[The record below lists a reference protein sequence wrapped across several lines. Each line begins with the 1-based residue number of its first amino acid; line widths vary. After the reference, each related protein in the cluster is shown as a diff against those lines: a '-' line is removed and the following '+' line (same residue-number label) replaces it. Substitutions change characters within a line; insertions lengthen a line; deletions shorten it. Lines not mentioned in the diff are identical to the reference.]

1 MVFTKFNFENDNMN
15 GLDIIKK
22 SKEVLNDEVPVFNII
37 AHDISKDDFLEARN
51 EIGDKMNTIIREQT
65 ENRYNGI
72 IEDYKD
78 YLNQNTNF

>member
-1 MVFTKFNFENDNMN
+1 MKDKLKVI
-15 GLDIIKK
+15 L
-22 SKEVLNDEVPVFNII
+22 EVPVFNII